1 MFSVLT
7 LSFFTKMEKILNFIN
22 ADIWWI
28 RHVPHHCPCPTPKPR
43 WLNFRI
49 VYFSSF
55 YCPRCAQRIKWKE
68 KKHFRIY
75 KTQFEV
81 GELMVRAKMQLE
93 SPGLWASFMSV
104 WFSWSSR
111 RLSGLLQ
118 RSIIVL
124 SLTAQFGRW
133 ESVKM
138 TTKAKATATACCL
151 FEFLLSGLAH
161 GHCCCYG
168 WASWRVSSVQHALII
183 ARFIFTH
190 CSWLADEET
199 KATTPPV
206 PSLLPFVCVGPDWT
220 KNLMRLRVFWLCHSS
235 LAASLIALQCCH
247 YEPS

>member
-1 MFSVLT
+1 M
-7 LSFFTKMEKILNFIN
+7 
-22 ADIWWI
+22 
-28 RHVPHHCPCPTPKPR
+28 
-43 WLNFRI
+43 
-49 VYFSSF
+49 
-55 YCPRCAQRIKWKE
+55 
-68 KKHFRIY
+68 
-75 KTQFEV
+75 

-104 WFSWSSR
+104 WFSWSSW
-111 RLSGLLQ
+111 RLTGLL
-118 RSIIVL
+118 RSSIIVL

-161 GHCCCYG
+161 GHCCCYCFCYG

-199 KATTPPV
+199 KATTPPA
-206 PSLLPFVCVGPDWT
+206 PSLLPFVCVSVRGA
-220 KNLMRLRVFWLCHSS
+220 RLNKKLDE
-235 LAASLIALQCCH
+235 AACLLIM
-247 YEPS
+247 P

>member
-1 MFSVLT
+1 M
-7 LSFFTKMEKILNFIN
+7 
-22 ADIWWI
+22 
-28 RHVPHHCPCPTPKPR
+28 
-43 WLNFRI
+43 
-49 VYFSSF
+49 
-55 YCPRCAQRIKWKE
+55 
-68 KKHFRIY
+68 
-75 KTQFEV
+75 

-111 RLSGLLQ
+111 RLSGLLR

-161 GHCCCYG
+161 GHCCCYCFCYG

-199 KATTPPV
+199 KATTPPA
-206 PSLLPFVCVGPDWT
+206 PFLLPFVCVCVGGQIEQKTWWGCVSFDYAIAHLQRRVAHRPAMLSLWALVNIDDSSGRNGHAPARLALLASQGGAVVMPSYLPFRTLIDFNFFLAGRLFRFISFRSFLWQYPV
-220 KNLMRLRVFWLCHSS
+220 MRGG
-235 LAASLIALQCCH
+235 Q
-247 YEPS
+247 